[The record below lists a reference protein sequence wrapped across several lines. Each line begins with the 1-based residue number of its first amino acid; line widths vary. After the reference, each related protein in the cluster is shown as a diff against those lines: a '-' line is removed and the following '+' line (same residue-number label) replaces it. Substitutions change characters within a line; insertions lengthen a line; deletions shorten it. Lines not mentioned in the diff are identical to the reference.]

1 MFVFLCLLLVLLV
14 SEMSRRSAEGM
25 NEDLYLSLLQCSVS
39 GLLLLELNLICGLS
53 GWVVSF
59 NMILTFFRMR
69 VLYKSSRRGKLCF
82 VILDAFLI
90 SLFIPLGYP

>member
-1 MFVFLCLLLVLLV
+1 MCLCFVFLCLLLVLLV

-53 GWVVSF
+53 G
-59 NMILTFFRMR
+59 
-69 VLYKSSRRGKLCF
+69 
-82 VILDAFLI
+82 
-90 SLFIPLGYP
+90 